1 MNPVVQELEEV
12 ITTRQNNLT
21 LIWAHTDNGARCK
34 VKLRLREVAKVPVA
48 ADAYSLYVRQGSA
61 ANAQVFSLDYGDKL
75 RVYDVSGSL
84 KSSRNWSSKVRCI
97 AVGDIDGEGKD
108 ALVGGVGK
116 RVLVVDHKGR
126 PMWKIELESTVIA
139 CDARDV
145 DGDDAAEVVVAL
157 QNQRVILWNDDKVAL
172 FSRKI
177 DNKIADVW
185 LEDITNDNELEV
197 VVADRLGNLII
208 LSSAGY
214 ELKRL
219 KLGRALTVFG
229 VLSFGKRK
237 MFVTGERNKRL
248 DIWDIDGKKL
258 TSIDLTGKP
267 KALAT
272 GIADDV
278 SNTAYLV
285 VSTDDRRLSFWE
297 IVETSKETRSEKR
310 TLQEIES
317 TKTTLYRRAIKCGN
331 CGAPALPESRKCDS
345 CGAVLERLD
354 EYKTKEFI
362 KESIDSITTK
372 HEKIKL
378 KDLDRILRRT
388 LPRPAAYNLRRSLQ
402 AMIEA
407 KEIEGHLD
415 DNTFVRTVKRKR
427 VRDVMPPR
435 DKVAEI
441 PDVLMALL
449 RGDKHLEID
458 TMVRKTG
465 VPRNILRH
473 TLLILLA
480 DGIIEG
486 NLTKDHFVLSKHQ
499 DTKKFIKKLHNELVE
514 LSR

>member
-1 MNPVVQELEEV
+1 MKPVVHELEGN
-12 ITTRQNNLT
+12 IANGQNNLT
-21 LIWAHTDNGARCK
+21 LIWPHTDTSLRCI

-61 ANAQVFSLDYGDKL
+61 ANAQVFALDYGDKL
-75 RVYDVSGSL
+75 RVYDVAGSL

-97 AVGDIDGEGKD
+97 AVGDIDGDGKD

-126 PMWKIELESTVIA
+126 PMWKIELESTVLA

-172 FSRKI
+172 FSIKV

-185 LEDITNDNELEV
+185 LEDITNDNEMEV
-197 VVADRLGNLII
+197 VVADRLGNLTI
-208 LSSAGY
+208 LSTAGY
-214 ELKRL
+214 ELMRL
-219 KLGRALTVFG
+219 KLGKSLTVFG

-237 MFVTGERNKRL
+237 MFVTGERSKRL
-248 DIWDIDGKKL
+248 DIWDIDGNKL
-258 TSIDLTGKP
+258 TSIDLTGNP

-272 GIADDV
+272 RMADDV
-278 SNTAYLV
+278 TDTAYLV

-297 IVETSKETRSEKR
+297 IVESSKETQSEKR
-310 TLQEIES
+310 IMQEMGS
-317 TKTTLYRRAIKCGN
+317 TKLTLYRRAIKCGN
-331 CGAPALPESRKCDS
+331 CGAPALPESRKCDA
-345 CGAVLERLD
+345 CGAVLERL
-354 EYKTKEFI
+354 EGYKTKEFI

-388 LPRPAAYNLRRSLQ
+388 LPRPATYNLRRSLQ
-402 AMIEA
+402 SMIEA

-415 DNTFVRTVKRKR
+415 DDTFVRTVKRKR
-427 VRDVMPPR
+427 VQDVMPP
-435 DKVAEI
+435 KEKIAEI
-441 PDVLMALL
+441 PEVLLALL
-449 RGDKHLEID
+449 RGDNHLEID
-458 TMVRKTG
+458 TMVRRTG

-480 DGIIEG
+480 EGIIEG
-486 NLTKDHFVLSKHQ
+486 NLSEDHFVLAKNQ
-499 DTKKFIKKLHNELVE
+499 DTKQFIKKLHSELVE

>member
-1 MNPVVQELEEV
+1 M
-12 ITTRQNNLT
+12 
-21 LIWAHTDNGARCK
+21 
-34 VKLRLREVAKVPVA
+34 RLREVAKVPIA
-48 ADAYSLYVRQGSA
+48 ADAYSLYIRQGSQA
-61 ANAQVFSLDYGDKL
+61 SAQVYALDYGDKL

-108 ALVGGVGK
+108 ALVGGIGK

-126 PMWKIELESTVIA
+126 PMWKIELESTVLA

-157 QNQRVILWNDDKVAL
+157 QNKRVILWNDDKVAL
-172 FSRKI
+172 FSRRI
-177 DNKIADVW
+177 DKTIADVW
-185 LEDITNDNELEV
+185 LEDITNDNEMEV
-197 VVADRLGNLII
+197 VVADRTGNLIV

-219 KLGRALTVFG
+219 ELGKSLTVFG

-237 MFVTGERNKRL
+237 MFVTGDRSKTL
-248 DIWDIDGKKL
+248 TIWDIKGKQIS
-258 TSIDLTGKP
+258 TIELTGRP

-272 GIADDV
+272 GMADDV
-278 SNTAYLV
+278 SDTAYLV

-297 IVETSKETRSEKR
+297 VIETARETRSER
-310 TLQEIES
+310 ITLQQMES
-317 TKTTLYRRAIKCGN
+317 TKRTLYRRAIKCGN
-331 CGAPALPESRKCDS
+331 CGAPALPEAKKCDS
-345 CGAVLERLD
+345 CGAVLEKLD

-372 HEKIKL
+372 HSRIKL

-388 LPRPAAYNLRRSLQ
+388 LPRPATYNLRRAIQ

-427 VRDVMPPR
+427 VRDVMPS
-435 DKVAEI
+435 KEKIAEV
-441 PDVLMALL
+441 PDVLKALL
-449 RGDKHLEID
+449 RREKHLEID
-458 TMVRKTG
+458 AMVRKTDI
-465 VPRNILRH
+465 PREILRQ

-480 DGIIEG
+480 DGVIEG
-486 NLTKDHFVLSKHQ
+486 NLTGDHFVLAKNQ
-499 DTKKFIKKLHNELVE
+499 DTNQFVKKFHSEIRDL
-514 LSR
+514 R